1 MALDV
6 VLERDEYAPGDEV
19 RGIVRG
25 LDAGSRGRALR
36 VSLRHTVRHFRRHPG
51 VSTEIELGPTT
62 ASEVPFAL
70 RLPPDA
76 PASFSGEHYDSRW
89 SVEASLDVPWRRDPR
104 AEGGFEV
111 RAGTEKVPAGAE
123 PVAVEWS
130 GYRTFRRFLGVFVA
144 LDLGAL
150 AALLAGFGRLP
161 ALVVLAFVVPAAVS
175 LAVLAL
181 LGLAGRVVERLE
193 ARLPRDRWRLGE
205 TVRMEV
211 VCEADPGRLVALEA
225 ELAGEE
231 VWTESTGQG
240 SRTRRR
246 AFHRVLDRLEG
257 SDLGAARVGARRWE
271 WSPRGLALPGAGPP
285 SAGDAIQWRM
295 RVRGVLPARPD
306 PKLEVALEVSGA
318 VPLEEAE

>member
-19 RGIVRG
+19 RGSVRG
-25 LDAGSRGRALR
+25 LDATSGARTLRVALR
-36 VSLRHTVRHFRRHPG
+36 HSTRDLPEHAG

-70 RLPPDA
+70 RVPEDA

-89 SVEASLDVPWRRDPR
+89 SVVASLDVPWRRDPR
-104 AEGGFEV
+104 AEEGFEV
-111 RAGTEKVPAGAE
+111 GAGTEKVSPDAG
-123 PVAVEWS
+123 PVAVAWS
-130 GYRTFRRFLGVFVA
+130 GYRTFRRFLGVFVT
-144 LDLGAL
+144 LDLAAL

-175 LAVLAL
+175 LAALAL

-205 TVRMEV
+205 TVRIEV
-211 VCEADPGRLVALEA
+211 VCEAEPGRLVALEA
-225 ELAGEE
+225 ELTGEE

-246 AFHRVLDRLEG
+246 AFHRAVERLEG
-257 SDLGAARVGARRWE
+257 SDLRPARVGARRWE
-271 WSPRGLALPGAGPP
+271 WSPQGLALPAAGPA
-285 SAGDAIQWRM
+285 SAGDAIQWRI
-295 RVRGVLPARPD
+295 RARGVLPVRPD

-318 VPLEEAE
+318 VPPEEAE